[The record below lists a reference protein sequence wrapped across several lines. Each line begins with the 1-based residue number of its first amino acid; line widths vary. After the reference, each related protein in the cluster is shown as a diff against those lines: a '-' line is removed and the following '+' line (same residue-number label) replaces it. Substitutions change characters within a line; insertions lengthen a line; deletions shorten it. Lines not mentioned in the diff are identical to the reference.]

1 MNDRK
6 ILKFP
11 HYGKTYW
18 FHQCEEKSSRDC
30 SRFPTSYT
38 SLVFWSWPISRA
50 LDYHL
55 GVHLWVSSEKVRK
68 LEVTTLSQPNKP
80 HEKNLRTHEERSSFR
95 PNSSIIEVENPEDLV
110 WKFHDF
116 LITQIL
122 REIKFGYS
130 RSAKTAILPHSEAL
144 NSEFWFL

>member
-1 MNDRK
+1 MWTLTSHFDSFWS
-6 ILKFP
+6 IVHCVL
-11 HYGKTYW
+11 HKTYW

-80 HEKNLRTHEERSSFR
+80 HEKNLRTHEERSNFR

-116 LITQIL
+116 SITQIL
-122 REIKFGYS
+122 REINGGF
-130 RSAKTAILPHSEAL
+130 
-144 NSEFWFL
+144 